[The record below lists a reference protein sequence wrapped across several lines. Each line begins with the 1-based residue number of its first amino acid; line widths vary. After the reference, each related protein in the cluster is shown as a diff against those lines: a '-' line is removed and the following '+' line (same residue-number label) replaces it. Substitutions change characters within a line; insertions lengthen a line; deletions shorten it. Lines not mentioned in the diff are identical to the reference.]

1 MANSRPTHTKKVKA
15 LLAAVAREE
24 KAMLK
29 LGAALMSARA
39 KDHASGEGTP
49 FFPLDL
55 LALGAMKRNV
65 ATASAMRQMVR
76 AWNMVCAR
84 TLLRTHID
92 TALRFSAAWLVD
104 KPHDFATEVLRGGRI
119 DLMKDSKGRML
130 KDKHLVEVHAAR
142 RPWLRDVYSNLSG
155 YVHFSGSHVYDSVR
169 VSDDDE
175 SLRVAFL
182 VSARDERYP
191 EFSWVEILECFR
203 EATEMLALLLHG
215 YRVTKGL
222 SQAELEALPSAALGQ
237 PPFAGK
243 P

>member
-1 MANSRPTHTKKVKA
+1 MGKSRPSHSMKVMA

-29 LGAALMSARA
+29 LGIAVMSARA
-39 KDHASGEGTP
+39 KDESEGGESVP

-55 LALGAMKRNV
+55 LALGAIKRNV

-104 KPHDFATEVLRGGRI
+104 EPHRFASEVLGGGRI
-119 DLMKDSKGRML
+119 DLMKDSRGRWL
-130 KDKHLVEVHAAR
+130 KDRHLVDVHSVQ

-155 YVHFSGSHVYDSVR
+155 YVHFSGSHVYDSVQTF
-169 VSDDDE
+169 DDE
-175 SLRVAFL
+175 SRIINFV
-182 VSARDERYP
+182 VSARDEKYP

-203 EATEMLALLLHG
+203 EATEMLAQLLHS
-215 YRVTKGL
+215 YRVTKNL
-222 SQAELEALPSAALGQ
+222 SQA
-237 PPFAGK
+237 
-243 P
+243 